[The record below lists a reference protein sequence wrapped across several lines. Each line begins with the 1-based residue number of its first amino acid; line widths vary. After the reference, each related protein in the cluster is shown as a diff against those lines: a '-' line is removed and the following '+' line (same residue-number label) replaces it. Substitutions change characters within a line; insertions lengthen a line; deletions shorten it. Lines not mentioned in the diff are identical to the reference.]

1 MKKAIVITL
10 SIIISIALI
19 GFVAWRV
26 FVNVAGGFVINK
38 LVESV
43 DDDTIA
49 QLEQSLEQVENLDA
63 LLGQVEMPAEEQP
76 SVEEQQTEPKSEV
89 VESLASSEEV
99 TKDVP
104 KKTETKKE
112 TSQTPKSES
121 ESITDDA
128 TKVENESVGSKLDKV
143 SYEDKSAAIKMLKNK
158 FTISEIMYYQDKV
171 FNGGLNAEL
180 INEVKTILKQRC
192 TKEEMDK
199 LREWYKK
206 YK

>member
-63 LLGQVEMPAEEQP
+63 LLGQVEMPAEEQQ

-99 TKDVP
+99 TNDVP
-104 KKTETKKE
+104 KKPETKKE
-112 TSQTPKSES
+112 ISQTPKSEAA
-121 ESITDDA
+121 SITDDA

-192 TKEEMDK
+192 TKEEIDK

>member
-104 KKTETKKE
+104 KKPETKKE

>member
-63 LLGQVEMPAEEQP
+63 LLGQVEMPAEEQ
-76 SVEEQQTEPKSEV
+76 QTEPKSEV

-104 KKTETKKE
+104 KKPETKKE

-192 TKEEMDK
+192 TKEEIDK

>member
-63 LLGQVEMPAEEQP
+63 LLGQVEMPAEEQ
-76 SVEEQQTEPKSEV
+76 QTEPKSEV

-121 ESITDDA
+121 ASITDVA

-192 TKEEMDK
+192 TKEEIDK